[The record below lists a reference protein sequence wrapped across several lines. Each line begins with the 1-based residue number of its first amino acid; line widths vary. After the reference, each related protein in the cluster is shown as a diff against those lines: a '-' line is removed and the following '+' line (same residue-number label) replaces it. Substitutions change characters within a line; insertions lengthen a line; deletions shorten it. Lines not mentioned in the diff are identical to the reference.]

1 MCFAFLFLVLFGG
14 FATLYYF
21 YLFFS
26 VFCLILMFFFL
37 YVCLTTYYDSSTT
50 SCKYAIILCMRQTQA
65 FKILASL
72 WSLLCQ
78 KRQQINVYL
87 MNFSEKRISY
97 TKKKSLTNRKQMNNT
112 HSIKSIRNYTQGEK
126 NTN

>member
-1 MCFAFLFLVLFGG
+1 MLRLLVFGFVWWFCDVILFLLVLFG
-14 FATLYYF
+14 F
-21 YLFFS
+21 LFNS
-26 VFCLILMFFFL
+26 HGFFL